1 MPPVTELHRTIVI
14 IPKDLVDHLQR
25 SRARVIIVRGDVSNA
40 SEVAEAVRVCRAVVS
55 GSVVHAAMVLVEI
68 FSVV

>member
-1 MPPVTELHRTIVI
+1 MPPVIELHRSIVI

-25 SRARVIIVRGDVSNA
+25 SRAIVIIVRGDVSNA

>member
-1 MPPVTELHRTIVI
+1 MPPVIELHRSIVI
-14 IPKDLVDHLQR
+14 IPKYLVDHLQR
-25 SRARVIIVRGDVSNA
+25 SRAIVIIVRGDVSNA